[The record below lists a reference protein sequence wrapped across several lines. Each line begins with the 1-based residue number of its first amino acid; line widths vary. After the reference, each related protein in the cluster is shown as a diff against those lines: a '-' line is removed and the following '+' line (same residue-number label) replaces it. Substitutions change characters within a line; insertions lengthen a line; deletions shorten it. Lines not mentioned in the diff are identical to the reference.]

1 MTMFPVA
8 FGTHTHCRLLHR
20 VPLWWS
26 ATCVLSA
33 GRKTVRM
40 ISLPT
45 LMLYWYE
52 FYKSTVYQVHIQ
64 YFVSTGRKTVRK
76 ISLPTLM
83 LYEFCK
89 SAVYYAH
96 TRYSILSFYRP
107 KYGKEDLA
115 PHAYA
120 TRNSSHSF
128 HARVHGDLSVSIR
141 LAFHGTNV
149 VQHRGVDNK
158 LPPTTHMSN
167 PAISRPVSS

>member
-96 TRYSILSFYRP
+96 TRYSILSTGRNTVRKISLPTLMLHGIHHIAFT
-107 KYGKEDLA
+107 
-115 PHAYA
+115 HAFMV
-120 TRNSSHSF
+120 T
-128 HARVHGDLSVSIR
+128 
-141 LAFHGTNV
+141 
-149 VQHRGVDNK
+149 
-158 LPPTTHMSN
+158 
-167 PAISRPVSS
+167 SRSPSG